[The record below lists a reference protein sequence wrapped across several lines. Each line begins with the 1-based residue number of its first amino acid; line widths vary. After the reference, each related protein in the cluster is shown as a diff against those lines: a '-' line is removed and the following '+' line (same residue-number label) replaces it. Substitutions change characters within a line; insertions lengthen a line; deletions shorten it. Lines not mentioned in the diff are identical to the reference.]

1 MGKEKTF
8 SRVRNKESVSAT
20 CFEVCAATSYTENT
34 QLLPRSYIKPKKQQA
49 NDLTSLS
56 HRNSSSSE
64 AWPGWILRIQAEYM
78 AKLGRRSNAHNKK
91 LSRDDISLP
100 GTL

>member
-34 QLLPRSYIKPKKQQA
+34 QLLPRSYIKPK
-49 NDLTSLS
+49 NN
-56 HRNSSSSE
+56 R
-64 AWPGWILRIQAEYM
+64 PMI
-78 AKLGRRSNAHNKK
+78 
-91 LSRDDISLP
+91 
-100 GTL
+100 